1 MKMKSKFLPKI
12 LKMALTGAILS
23 LGANVN
29 AQWTTVG
36 STGFMPRGNA
46 WEHVFFDS
54 LNVPYV
60 SFSNTYGQVMKY
72 TDTGWAAVGAANIT
86 AGTASDSWSAMAPN
100 GDIYFSYAD
109 GSDSSQAA
117 VYMYHG
123 TSWALIDSNLS
134 AGVASSTNVVVSS
147 KGTPYVSY
155 LDAGASP
162 ATLNVKMYDGTSWK
176 LVGGV
181 PVTTA
186 ASSSPSLAIDHN
198 DTLYIAYQDAAG
210 TQNVI
215 VKKFDGSSWTM
226 VGSSSFSAQ
235 PFGGTYFIS
244 MAIDHN
250 NVPYVGYMSPYPS
263 GPSICVSKYDGSSW
277 STVGSASFSPVSSIF
292 TSLAIDS
299 KNMPYVAYVDNSVS
313 GKASVMK
320 YDGSSWANI
329 DTPGFSTNAAVYT
342 SIAID
347 GNNNPYVGFL
357 DAGTGGTTVM
367 KYPVCTPSDKATVTV
382 SDTLICKGSSVTL
395 SASGTLNDAKK
406 WYWYSNSLKGKAV
419 DSGSS
424 VTLMPGD
431 TTTYYVR
438 GGGGCVL
445 SSAASMAT
453 VDVDSVAKPNVT
465 VASSVLTSTAASGN
479 QWYRNDTAISGAT
492 GTTYTATISG
502 WYKVTVTNSNNCS
515 ATSDSMFVSG
525 LGVANVSMSADINVY
540 PSPFTETVHIDF
552 NNSQYNAAGTVVY
565 ITDNMGR
572 RVFEQKG
579 LEQKNTI
586 SLTALPSGIYFIN
599 LVTRENSEVLSV
611 VKQ

>member
-1 MKMKSKFLPKI
+1 MRSNSKLLSNI
-12 LKMALTGAILS
+12 LRTALTSATLFVGA
-23 LGANVN
+23 GAN

-36 STGFMPRGNA
+36 KEGFMVGGNT
-46 WEHVFFDS
+46 WEHMFFDS

-60 SFSNTYGQVMKY
+60 SFSNSHGQVMRY
-72 TDTGWAAVGAANIT
+72 ADTGWTSIGSANIT
-86 AGTASDSWSAMAPN
+86 DSTASDSWATMASN

-109 GSDSSQAA
+109 AKDSSQAT
-117 VYMYHG
+117 VKLYHG
-123 TSWALIDSNLS
+123 SSWTTIGSNLS
-134 AGVASSTNVVVSS
+134 DSVATYTNVVVSS

-155 LDAGASP
+155 LDKGSSP
-162 ATLNVKMYDGTSWK
+162 ATLNVKMYDGTKWK

-181 PVTTA
+181 PVTTDE
-186 ASSSPSLAIDHN
+186 SSYPSLAIDHN
-198 DTLYIAYQDAAG
+198 DTLYIAYQDVAS

-215 VKKFDGSSWTM
+215 VKKFDGTNWNV
-226 VGSSSFSAQ
+226 VGGGAFSAQ
-235 PFGGTYFIS
+235 PSGGAYFLS
-244 MAIDHN
+244 LAIDHN
-250 NVPYVGYMSPYPS
+250 NVPYVAYMSPYH
-263 GPSICVSKYDGSSW
+263 GPSVCVSKLDGSSW
-277 STVGSASFSPVSSIF
+277 STVGTASFSPVSSLFI
-292 TSLAIDS
+292 SLAIDS
-299 KNMPYVAYVDNSVS
+299 KNMPYVTYVDNSVS

-347 GNNNPYVGFL
+347 GNDNPYIAFL

-367 KYPVCTPSDKATVTV
+367 KYPVCNPSDKATVTV

-395 SASGTLNDAKK
+395 NASGTLNDAKK
-406 WYWYSNSLKGKAV
+406 WFWYSDSLKGKAV

-431 TTTYYVR
+431 TTIYYVR

-445 SSAASMAT
+445 SSAASMVT
-453 VDVDSVAKPNVT
+453 VDVDSVAKPSIS
-465 VASSVLTSTAASGN
+465 VASSVLTSSASSGN
-479 QWYRNDTAISGAT
+479 QWYGNGTAISGAT
-492 GTTYTATISG
+492 GNSYTATTSG
-502 WYKVTVTNSNNCS
+502 WYMVQVTNSNHCS
-515 ATSDSMFVSG
+515 SMSDSVFVTG
-525 LGVANVSMSADINVY
+525 LGVAQISNDANINVY
-540 PSPFTETVHIDF
+540 PSPFAETVHIDF
-552 NNSQYNAAGTVVY
+552 VSSQYNAAGTVVY

-572 RVFEQKG
+572 KVFEQKG

-599 LVTRENSEVLSV
+599 LVTSENSEVLRV